1 MKKIK
6 LILLLVLGLI
16 LAGCAK
22 SNIEVFRFVNHEI
35 EITVGEETI
44 LELIYGEYDEDSVVL
59 YEFED
64 KEGVISLDG
73 NVVTGLKVGEVTIR
87 ATIDQVKYDEVIVRV
102 VQEQISSMKINAES
116 NYFPEEGSIQ
126 LSVSVLP
133 DYLPTDVDWSIENPG
148 NIAEIDD
155 EGLLT
160 INDAS
165 NPAKIIVVAKSKY
178 DKTITCKKAFYVK
191 YPPTEKVEIKIEDN
205 KTQVKSGETIQY
217 IIEVSPLSNIENIK
231 VESSKP
237 DILSVEAE
245 NQLIAQ
251 AVQKTEIVV
260 ITCTTWDG
268 EKASVRVSIVK

>member
-35 EITVGEETI
+35 EITVGEEAI

-116 NYFPEEGSIQ
+116 TISRKGLFSSLSAYCPIIFQPMSI
-126 LSVSVLP
+126 
-133 DYLPTDVDWSIENPG
+133 G
-148 NIAEIDD
+148 R
-155 EGLLT
+155 
-160 INDAS
+160 
-165 NPAKIIVVAKSKY
+165 
-178 DKTITCKKAFYVK
+178 
-191 YPPTEKVEIKIEDN
+191 
-205 KTQVKSGETIQY
+205 ETPQY
-217 IIEVSPLSNIENIK
+217 RR
-231 VESSKP
+231 
-237 DILSVEAE
+237 D
-245 NQLIAQ
+245 
-251 AVQKTEIVV
+251 
-260 ITCTTWDG
+260 
-268 EKASVRVSIVK
+268 